1 MIQTEKTMILM
12 TENGSMIQDPCC
24 ISYCASSSVHHPNK
38 ITVSAIPKGCNERIV
53 IGSVATKSDAVD
65 AIRRY
70 ASALKRGSRD
80 IIYWSDLI

>member
-1 MIQTEKTMILM
+1 MILI

-24 ISYCASSSVHHPNK
+24 ISYCASSSVLPPNR
-38 ITVSAIPKGCNERIV
+38 ITVSAIPKGCNQQV
-53 IGSVATKSDAVD
+53 AIGSVATKTAAVD

-70 ASALKRGSRD
+70 ASALTRGSRD